1 MKIFSPLYERTMK
14 WARHPHA
21 PWYLGGLSF
30 AESSFFPIPPDVMLA
45 PMSLARP
52 DRAFWFATLTTVTSV
67 LGGVFGYLIGL
78 FAFELVQPLVSDGGR
93 YNEPFELA
101 KQWFDDWGFLAVLA
115 AGFSPIPYKVFTI
128 TAGVLSMAFLPFVLA
143 SFIGRGARFYLVSL
157 LMAWGGAAMEHKL
170 KLWVDWLGWLTVAAV
185 IIIVAVYKL

>member
-93 YNEPFELA
+93 YSEPFELA

-170 KLWVDWLGWLTVAAV
+170 KRWVDWLGWLTVAAV